1 MSFLDTGYICTS
13 LEIRPFELGGNL
25 SFFTLFSLIQFGGLI
40 KNLLVFCWKMCR
52 FFFFFLTFEQSQTK
66 ASFFL
71 LYELKSYV
79 SKEEGNTLE
88 LCFKIQLYCFLQK
101 IEPVSF
107 FG

>member
-25 SFFTLFSLIQFGGLI
+25 SFFTLFSLIQFGGII

-52 FFFFFLTFEQSQTK
+52 FFFFFTFEQSQTK

>member
-25 SFFTLFSLIQFGGLI
+25 SFFTLFSLIQFGGII
-40 KNLLVFCWKMCR
+40 KNLLVFLLENVQI
-52 FFFFFLTFEQSQTK
+52 FF
-66 ASFFL
+66 FFL

-88 LCFKIQLYCFLQK
+88 LCFKIKLYCFLQK